1 MPYRVGED
9 QFANTS
15 PVLISEP
22 SILLVLS
29 K

>member
-15 PVLISEP
+15 PVLISE
-22 SILLVLS
+22 SGIQSVLS